1 VFKGFSRRRKLAAR
15 TLTEGERALVREVF
29 GDAIDLDRA
38 RIHARAFVPLAHRR
52 GLAIAPNGHVYFHP
66 DDHRDDFSR
75 AGLAQQA
82 WFIHEM
88 THVWQHQCGT
98 CVWLRGLLNRR
109 YGYLP
114 FDPRRPFSSY
124 GVEQQGDIVQ
134 DYFTLLRG
142 GRVPGAPP
150 LDAYRALLPFVPAP
164 AAVPARA
171 RMSRIGPHPRVVGD
185 AGDSSGSRVA
195 AHPCAVRGADDS
207 NGSRITAHP
216 CAVRDVD
223 ASSGS
228 RITAHPCAVRDA
240 DDSKGSRV
248 TAHPCA
254 VRDADILSAVAA
266 EAGSVAASTNGTG
279 GASTMA
285 EKKAEGGMTTLLR
298 DVRATLGDLFTGGRL
313 DPGQEV
319 NVEVLF
325 GMMGFLARADS
336 IVTSH
341 EAEFVNALMDELEL
355 PTRGRELA
363 MQSFDRGRKREIDL
377 DAEMQRFLVAHPK
390 GTPELNHLYDS
401 LLRLAGADGRLR
413 PGERVFLEKITAGL
427 GFSVSALEARLANL
441 SPK

>member
-1 VFKGFSRRRKLAAR
+1 MFKGLARRRKPAPR
-15 TLTEGERALVREVF
+15 TLTAGERALVREVF

-109 YGYLP
+109 YVYLP
-114 FDPRRPFSSY
+114 FDPGRPFSSY

-142 GRVPGAPP
+142 GRVAGAPP
-150 LDAYRALLPFVPAP
+150 LAAYRALLPFTNGRAP
-164 AAVPARA
+164 V
-171 RMSRIGPHPRVVGD
+171 
-185 AGDSSGSRVA
+185 VA
-195 AHPCAVRGADDS
+195 AG
-207 NGSRITAHP
+207 G
-216 CAVRDVD
+216 
-223 ASSGS
+223 
-228 RITAHPCAVRDA
+228 
-240 DDSKGSRV
+240 
-248 TAHPCA
+248 
-254 VRDADILSAVAA
+254 
-266 EAGSVAASTNGTG
+266 GSVAASGNGPG

-285 EKKAEGGMTTLLR
+285 AKKAEGGMTTLLR

-325 GMMGFLARADS
+325 GLLGYLARADS

-341 EAEFVNALMDELEL
+341 EAEFVNGLMDEIDL

-363 MQSFDRGRKREIDL
+363 MRSFDRGRKREIDL
-377 DAEMQRFLVAHPK
+377 DVEMQRFLVAHPK
-390 GTPELNHLYDS
+390 GSPELNLLYDS

-413 PGERVFLEKITAGL
+413 PGERQFLEKVTAGL
-427 GFSVSALEARLANL
+427 GFSVSALESRLANL
-441 SPK
+441 AAK